1 MHDDRVY
8 VNSMIFR
15 KAERQA
21 LFPNDIVSIEG
32 VQVPIVLLGD
42 PAYPLMTGLM
52 KPFSHNGRFTDSQT
66 RFNYRLSKSRMVVEN
81 AFDRLK
87 LR

>member
-8 VNSMIFR
+8 VNSMIY
-15 KAERQA
+15 
-21 LFPNDIVSIEG
+21 DIVSIEG
-32 VQVPIVLLGD
+32 VQVPIVLLED

-52 KPFSHNGRFTDSQT
+52 KPFSHNGRLTDSQT

>member
-32 VQVPIVLLGD
+32 VQVPIVLLGGSSIPPD
-42 PAYPLMTGLM
+42 GMADETFLRTMGDSRIAKPGLI
-52 KPFSHNGRFTDSQT
+52 T
-66 RFNYRLSKSRMVVEN
+66 V
-81 AFDRLK
+81 
-87 LR
+87 